1 MKKII
6 SLVLCICCVMCCIT
20 SCAGNGDTPTTS
32 GDTTVDATNY
42 AKSSFEIFVSGK
54 DGEWYNEY
62 VPENKEQFESYAER
76 AINGVVPD
84 DSIAVIISLAD
95 NTASLDASAY
105 ENIDYHSADEE
116 RNADGA
122 LVCITLKVKSSKMQ
136 DAVDDIKALLANEQ
150 VKKVTVKTYSAKIID
165 E

>member
-42 AKSSFEIFVSGK
+42 AKASFEIFVSGK

-76 AINGVVPD
+76 AINGVIFND
-84 DSIAVIISLAD
+84 KIDIIISLAD
-95 NTASLDASAY
+95 NISSFDASAY
-105 ENIDYHSADEE
+105 KNIDYVSADEE
-116 RNADGA
+116 RNADGD
-122 LVCITLKVKSSKMQ
+122 LVSVTLKVFEHKMQ
-136 DAVDDIKALLANEQ
+136 DAVDDIEALLANEQ
-150 VKKVTVKTYSAKIID
+150 VKKVTVKTYSDKIID